1 MQRRLPVFT
10 GIALAL
16 AATASP
22 VAAQTFAITNAHLL
36 TPGPVGEVQNGTV
49 LVRDG
54 RIAAAG
60 ANVAVPS
67 GVRTIDAKGATV
79 TPGLIAVNTALGLL
93 EVSSVDGSVDN
104 KTHNS
109 GISASFD
116 VQYGLN
122 PASTL
127 IPIARLG
134 GVTHAVVMPDYDD
147 SEKERELP
155 FAGKAALISA

>member
-49 LVRDG
+49 LVRAG

-109 GISASFD
+109 GISASFRSEEHTSEL
-116 VQYGLN
+116 QSLMRI
-122 PASTL
+122 SF
-127 IPIARLG
+127 
-134 GVTHAVVMPDYDD
+134 AVFCL
-147 SEKERELP
+147 K
-155 FAGKAALISA
+155 KT

>member
-49 LVRDG
+49 LVRAG

-79 TPGLIAVNTALGLL
+79 TPGLIAGNTAPGLL
-93 EVSSVDGSVDN
+93 DRKSGVSGKRVSVRQG
-104 KTHNS
+104 
-109 GISASFD
+109 
-116 VQYGLN
+116 
-122 PASTL
+122 
-127 IPIARLG
+127 LG
-134 GVTHAVVMPDYDD
+134 GRRRFKKKQSQSRKYPNSTDTKKNH
-147 SEKERELP
+147 
-155 FAGKAALISA
+155 

>member
-1 MQRRLPVFT
+1 M
-10 GIALAL
+10 
-16 AATASP
+16 
-22 VAAQTFAITNAHLL
+22 
-36 TPGPVGEVQNGTV
+36 
-49 LVRDG
+49 
-54 RIAAAG
+54 
-60 ANVAVPS
+60 
-67 GVRTIDAKGATV
+67 RTIDARGAIV
-79 TPGLIAVNTALGLL
+79 TPGLIAVNTVLGLL

-147 SEKERELP
+147 SDKARELP
-155 FAGKAALISA
+155 FAGTAALISLGEGTATLHPPGIGMLLQLGAAGAARSCGPRAAAFVPAPP

>member
-1 MQRRLPVFT
+1 MLHRPDTLLPS
-10 GIALAL
+10 
-16 AATASP
+16 AT
-22 VAAQTFAITNAHLL
+22 LCL
-36 TPGPVGEVQNGTV
+36 T
-49 LVRDG
+49 
-54 RIAAAG
+54 
-60 ANVAVPS
+60 
-67 GVRTIDAKGATV
+67 KGSTV

-147 SEKERELP
+147 SDKERELP
-155 FAGKAALISA
+155 FAGKAALISLGEGARSAEHTSELQSLMRISYAVFFLQKKKQHSTND

>member
-49 LVRDG
+49 LVRAG

-67 GVRTIDAKGATV
+67 GVRPIDAKGAPV
-79 TPGLIAVNTALGLL
+79 PPGLLAVTTALGLL
-93 EVSSVDGSVDN
+93 PVLPVAGSGHN
-104 KTHNS
+104 TTHHS
-109 GISASFD
+109 G
-116 VQYGLN
+116 
-122 PASTL
+122 T
-127 IPIARLG
+127 
-134 GVTHAVVMPDYDD
+134 
-147 SEKERELP
+147 
-155 FAGKAALISA
+155 

>member
-1 MQRRLPVFT
+1 MIIF
-10 GIALAL
+10 
-16 AATASP
+16 
-22 VAAQTFAITNAHLL
+22 FFF
-36 TPGPVGEVQNGTV
+36 NGTATTEIYPYV
-49 LVRDG
+49 HTL
-54 RIAAAG
+54 
-60 ANVAVPS
+60 S
-67 GVRTIDAKGATV
+67 LHDAL
-79 TPGLIAVNTALGLL
+79 PIAVNTALGLL

-147 SEKERELP
+147 SDKERELP
-155 FAGKAALISA
+155 FAGKAALISLGEGEAILHRPGSGMMHA